1 MFVFVMVHAA
11 AAGATRSSSVQ
22 MIVSK
27 RVPMMPLTMNASRIP
42 ATARRDRLIQMIGQ
56 RRYINVSDAASEL
69 QVSEMTIR
77 RDLDRLAET
86 GLISRDHGGAT
97 ARAPET
103 AFDADEPAFEVRGRR
118 QAEAKQ
124 QIARTAAGL
133 VHSGQTIGI
142 DTGSTTHRFAR
153 ELLDISGLRLFCSNL
168 RTAGLLAGG
177 KSPVYSLGGLIRPNE
192 FSVCGPVASSQL
204 ATLWLDTVFLGVSGL
219 TSQGIFDYTLE
230 DAEIKRAFMAR
241 SSQVVVLCDASKFDH
256 RSLVLV
262 SPFQNIHA
270 LVTDAPLPEHLA
282 EPLAQAGVRV
292 ILAGDEASALP
303 DPLN

>member
-1 MFVFVMVHAA
+1 MQLAKTKRMQMTPVM
-11 AAGATRSSSVQ
+11 T
-22 MIVSK
+22 
-27 RVPMMPLTMNASRIP
+27 NASRIP

-56 RRYINVSDAASEL
+56 RRYINVTDAAVEL

-77 RDLDRLAET
+77 RDLDRLAES

-118 QAEAKQ
+118 HSEAKQ
-124 QIARTAAGL
+124 LIARAGAGL
-133 VHSGQTIGI
+133 VLPGQTIGI

-153 ELLDISGLRLFCSNL
+153 ELLDRTGLRVFCSNL

-177 KSPVYSLGGLIRPNE
+177 KSPVYALGGLIRPNE
-192 FSVCGPVASSQL
+192 FSVCGPMASSQL
-204 ATLWLDTVFLGVSGL
+204 STLWLDTVFLGISGL

-230 DAEIKRAFMAR
+230 DAEIKRAFMER
-241 SSQVVVLCDASKFDH
+241 SRQVVVLCDSSKFDH

-262 SPFQNIHA
+262 APFGQIHT
-270 LVTDAPLPEHLA
+270 LVTDALPPEHLA
-282 EPLAQAGVRV
+282 EPLERAGVQV
-292 ILAGDEASALP
+292 IIAGSEAPLVP

>member
-1 MFVFVMVHAA
+1 MFVSVGWLKTPPAA
-11 AAGATRSSSVQ
+11 AKRVQ
-22 MIVSK
+22 MNALLTNVS
-27 RVPMMPLTMNASRIP
+27 RLP
-42 ATARRDRLIQMIGQ
+42 AAARRDRLIQMIGE
-56 RRYINVSDAASEL
+56 RRYINVSNVAAEL

-77 RDLDRLAET
+77 RDLDRLAIS

-103 AFDADEPAFEVRGRR
+103 AYDADEPSFDARGRR

-124 QIARTAAGL
+124 KIGVAAARL

-153 ELLDISGLRLFCSNL
+153 ELLDIAGLRLFCSNL

-177 KSPVYSLGGLIRPNE
+177 KSPVYALGGSIRPSE
-192 FSVCGPVASSQL
+192 FSVCGPMARSQL
-204 ATLWLDTVFLGVSGL
+204 STLFLDTVFLGVSGL
-219 TSQGIFDYTLE
+219 TTQGIFDYTLE

-241 SSQVVVLCDASKFDH
+241 SGLVVVLCDASKLDR
-256 RSLVLV
+256 RSLVQV
-262 SPFQNIHA
+262 APFENIHV
-270 LVTDAPLPEHLA
+270 LVTDAAPPEHIREALSR
-282 EPLAQAGVRV
+282 AGVRIV
-292 ILAGDEASALP
+292 LAGEGSAPLP

>member
-1 MFVFVMVHAA
+1 MQPAV
-11 AAGATRSSSVQ
+11 TKRVQ
-22 MIVSK
+22 MTPV
-27 RVPMMPLTMNASRIP
+27 TTNASRIP
-42 ATARRDRLIQMIGQ
+42 AMARRDRLIQMIGQ
-56 RRYINVSDAASEL
+56 RRYINVSDAAAEL
-69 QVSEMTIR
+69 HVSEMTIR

-86 GLISRDHGGAT
+86 GLISRDHGGAA

-103 AFDADEPAFEVRGRR
+103 AFDADEPTFEARGRR

-124 QIARTAAGL
+124 QIARAAARL

-177 KSPVYSLGGLIRPNE
+177 RSPVYALGGLIRPNE
-192 FSVCGPVASSQL
+192 FSVCGPMASSQL

-219 TSQGIFDYTLE
+219 TAQGIFDYTLE
-230 DAEIKRAFMAR
+230 DAEIKRAFMDRA
-241 SSQVVVLCDASKFDH
+241 SQVVMLCDASKFDH
-256 RSLVLV
+256 RSLVQV
-262 SPFQNIHA
+262 APFHQVHV
-270 LVTDAPLPEHLA
+270 LVTDAAPPEHLA
-282 EPLAQAGVRV
+282 ETLERAGVKI
-292 ILAGDEASALP
+292 ILAGHEPASFP